1 MSSPGVEFTLQ
12 EAPFVSVLIPTF
24 RRLDLLKEAIKSA
37 LGQEGYSNFEVVVS
51 DNDPSEESAREVGG
65 LVASFAD
72 TRLRYCQSTVNLGM
86 TGNWNRCLELA
97 RGEILTFL
105 HDDDLLHPHFL
116 RECVARMSGSD
127 LIVCRVDVGE
137 TPYFEEKHNN
147 PTRERITKLDS
158 SHYLF
163 NNISPAPG
171 VLFRR
176 SRALELGGFDDGWY
190 PCSDYDF
197 WIRYC
202 SAYPA
207 LRFSRVLAF
216 YRLAQNESQK
226 TETKVQIAE
235 RAFALQSLHA
245 ERVIG
250 PGMMSHLIP
259 AVATGL
265 LVATYARQRPFRES
279 AEFRQFYTHHKIA
292 FPRSWLLA
300 RGAFVVVRVLFLIRR
315 LIWA

>member
-1 MSSPGVEFTLQ
+1 MSCPGAEFALH
-12 EAPFVSVLIPTF
+12 EEPFVSVLIPTF
-24 RRLDLLKEAIKSA
+24 KRMDLLKEAIRSA

-51 DNDPSEESAREVGG
+51 DNDPSEENTRNVGD
-65 LVASFAD
+65 LVASFGD
-72 TRLRYCQSTVNLGM
+72 SRLRYCPSAVNLGM

-97 RGEILTFL
+97 QGELLTFL

-127 LIVCRVDVGE
+127 LIACRVAVGE
-137 TPYFEEKHNN
+137 MPHFDKKSTN
-147 PTRERITKLDS
+147 PTREGLTKLDS

-163 NNISPAPG
+163 SNISPAPG

-176 SRALELGGFDDGWY
+176 SRALELGGFDDAWY

-207 LRFSRVLAF
+207 VIFPRVLAF

-226 TETKVQIAE
+226 TETRIQIAE
-235 RAFALQSLHA
+235 RAFALQTLHA
-245 ERVIG
+245 ERVMG
-250 PGMMSHLIP
+250 PGMLSRLIP

-265 LVATYARQRPFRES
+265 LVATYARQPSFRKSE
-279 AEFRQFYTHHKIA
+279 EFRQFYTHHKIA

-300 RGAFVVVRVLFLIRR
+300 RGAFVAVRGLFLVRR
-315 LIWA
+315 LLWA